1 MPTPALS
8 IKALGGILDF
18 FVFVGDSPEHVVQLY
33 TSVVGRPVMPPF
45 WGLGF
50 QLSRYGYK
58 NLTHMQKVINRNI
71 NNHVPVVSARNKFC
85 THSCNMLTTFCLQD
99 VNYLDIDYMVRLVL
113 LLKTVKMYPSKS
125 LHFCTGRVPRLYLRP
140 HALQGPARVH
150 EGDQGEEWLLL
161 GRHVR
166 AVH

>member
-18 FVFVGDSPEHVVQLY
+18 FVFVGDNPEHVVQLY

-71 NNHVPVVSARNKFC
+71 NNHVPVVSARSKFC

-99 VNYLDIDYMVRLVL
+99 VNYLDIDYMVRLVHFI
-113 LLKTVKMYPSKS
+113 KVSKCKQM
-125 LHFCTGRVPRLYLRP
+125 F
-140 HALQGPARVH
+140 ALFAAQDEYRDFTYDHTRFKGLPEYMKETKAKNGFYWV
-150 EGDQGEEWLLL
+150 
-161 GRHVR
+161 VM
-166 AVH
+166 